1 MELLCIVAV
10 AQPRSRHGSD
20 RRTALLT
27 TRLALQAKRSVLWL
41 SSTCTAAGVMLQM
54 MAVLALPPRE
64 GCRMRVSLLSR

>member
-1 MELLCIVAV
+1 MD
-10 AQPRSRHGSD
+10 QQRSRQGSD
-20 RRTALLT
+20 RQIQAAHTRTALLT
-27 TRLALQAKRSVLWL
+27 TRLALHAKRSVLWL